1 MIATVAGLHQQMQ
14 KVDVLIL
21 LGKFDQ
27 IFVDLLEVFFR
38 QLLVNWSYSLLNS
51 ELLINGFLDAAL
63 LVDEV
68 ELEL

>member
-14 KVDVLIL
+14 KVDVRPL

-51 ELLINGFLDAAL
+51 ELLFNGFLDAA
-63 LVDEV
+63 
-68 ELEL
+68 